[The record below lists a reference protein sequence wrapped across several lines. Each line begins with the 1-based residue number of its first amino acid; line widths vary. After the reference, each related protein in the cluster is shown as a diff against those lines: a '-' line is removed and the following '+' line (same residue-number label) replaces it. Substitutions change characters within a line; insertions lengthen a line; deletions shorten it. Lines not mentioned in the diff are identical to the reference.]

1 MSYNPVTI
9 KFQSNKTY
17 TIKQEV
23 RIMTKQDAIKKIWNL
38 VEIDKIREAEELAR
52 KYNVE
57 MYFDD
62 NCIGIEDDV
71 FYFNGR

>member
-1 MSYNPVTI
+1 
-9 KFQSNKTY
+9 
-17 TIKQEV
+17 
-23 RIMTKQDAIKKIWNL
+23 MTKQDAIKKIWNL

-71 FYFNGR
+71 FYF